1 MVAIGTVVGTALS
14 VVDLRYQKLTAIC
27 GALSWETEMNT
38 MGMNER
44 EMLLLAAKIGGIK
57 IDDGLIGQDGFD
69 AQGDIRLRDGTKWN
83 PLSYSGDAFDLAAH
97 IGMETTF
104 YWSTNH
110 AHCTAVE
117 TRFCLHTVKMACG
130 VPHDRAHIARWAVV
144 LLAVQLQQ
152 TKEKQHA

>member
-1 MVAIGTVVGTALS
+1 
-14 VVDLRYQKLTAIC
+14 
-27 GALSWETEMNT
+27 MNT
-38 MGMNER
+38 GMNEK

-57 IDDGLIGQDGFD
+57 IDDVKNSPIGMPEGTAVGGFNMN
-69 AQGDIRLRDGTKWN
+69 GDLVLDWQTGKVWN

-110 AHCTAVE
+110 AHCVAVE
-117 TRFCLHTVKMACG
+117 TRFCLHIVKMSCEG
-130 VPHDRAHIARWAVV
+130 RDRAHIARWAVV

-152 TKEKQHA
+152 NKEKQDA